1 VQQHDCAQQLGAA
14 WSTAHFARTAQETAD
29 WIKQEMRIQSS
40 HRGDDLRPAIVA
52 ALVAIASIAGILFD
66 DFGPS
71 NFSQDRGTAKMITAA
86 AVSGAGAIEIPSEL
100 FVNPLES
107 GVSYNRAARPR
118 EASLRIER
126 LIR

>member
-1 VQQHDCAQQLGAA
+1 
-14 WSTAHFARTAQETAD
+14 
-29 WIKQEMRIQSS
+29 MPIQSN
-40 HRGDDLRPAIVA
+40 HRSSDLRPAIVTL
-52 ALVAIASIAGILFD
+52 LVAIASTVGILFD

-71 NFSQDRGTAKMITAA
+71 NSSQDRGKAKMITAA
-86 AVSGAGAIEIPSEL
+86 AVSRAGAIEIPSEL

-107 GVSYNRAARPR
+107 GASYNRAARPR